1 MKRRRPAPPR
11 DQGRNDLLYGTLG
24 LMILKALD
32 ALGPLH
38 GYGVARRLEQTSDHQ
53 LMLNHGSVYPALVR
67 LEQLGWISSTW
78 SVSEHNRRAR
88 YYSITRAGRRQLKA
102 EADQWA
108 RTSGI
113 VARVLHLAG
122 RKL

>member
-1 MKRRRPAPPR
+1 MKRGRRVPDR
-11 DQGRNDLLYGTLG
+11 EQTRNDLLYGTLG

-38 GYGVARRLEQTSDHQ
+38 GYGVARRLEQTSGDQ

-67 LEQLGWISSTW
+67 LEQLGWIRSTW
-78 SVSEHNRRAR
+78 SVSDNNRRAR
-88 YYSITRAGRRQLKA
+88 YYTITRAGRRQLKA
-102 EADQWA
+102 ETEQWA

-113 VARVLHLAG
+113 VARVLQLAG
-122 RKL
+122 REP